1 LSILAVGLLIT
12 ATDNNLNVA
21 FYVFSVG
28 TVIFIALSFFAKV
41 EPSDS
46 DYIDE
51 DNLDQASQPLL
62 KQHLGTNYV
71 WPPDHPADSEDDD
84 FQSSIATHHGI
95 GQLVDRRDSHVSF
108 ANTVM
113 SDEHGRRHSLR
124 LHRTATSVA
133 RDVHLEASE
142 MMESLDRIP
151 SLGLALS
158 HIPSMETSLAFL
170 IPHSEDDIVA
180 PPTSLLKSL
189 KVVTFLLTMLI
200 FGVSFSMI
208 NQFLFL
214 FLHNDLGVES
224 STLGWT
230 GPVGGVTEVLTFWV
244 SKQVNFQNHHLSS
257 FLMCEKTFYLYS
269 HHTFEM
275 LLSFYCLT
283 LALRSFRCHLV
294 DGLRAWHYDHTIL
307 PVYPFATKRTNDE
320 YICTCVTNI
329 ERSGFC
335 HRMVDSS

>member
-1 LSILAVGLLIT
+1 MSILAVGLLIT

-51 DNLDQASQPLL
+51 DDLEQASQPLL
-62 KQHLGTNYV
+62 KQNVGTNYV

-113 SDEHGRRHSLR
+113 SDEHGGRRHSLR

-142 MMESLDRIP
+142 MLESLDRIP

-170 IPHSEDDIVA
+170 IPHAEDDIVA
-180 PPTSLLKSL
+180 PPASSLKSL

-230 GPVGGVTEVLTFWV
+230 GPVGGITEVLTFWV

-257 FLMCEKTFYLYS
+257 FLMCEKPFTYIYI
-269 HHTFEM
+269 T
-275 LLSFYCLT
+275 LLKCF
-283 LALRSFRCHLV
+283 
-294 DGLRAWHYDHTIL
+294 
-307 PVYPFATKRTNDE
+307 
-320 YICTCVTNI
+320 
-329 ERSGFC
+329 
-335 HRMVDSS
+335 SSSNAES